1 MNILRPAA
9 LAAAMS
15 ALTSTAMAAAAP
27 DTLGSLA
34 LSDLSAIR
42 ASTLRPRP
50 VPVIPGFTVRLD
62 ASGAREQDGEAV
74 GTARLIAALDLFA
87 DQPRPARIEATLLGQ
102 RDDRRAQLRLLGGR
116 ARGWWGGVAVERER
130 GETTAPLF
138 GLGAWARRRVVVA
151 GASVSQYQA
160 IRTSR
165 FVDMIDSTAYERIEA
180 DQVLRTAARG
190 SLRWTGRDL
199 EVETGAGLAFED
211 ESVWRWADVRL
222 TVWPMRSLG
231 IVATASSPAPVG
243 FESPS
248 AEIHR
253 ASLGVRLDPWRAAS
267 PRPAHARTTLECVVE
282 DLGGGRVALE
292 VHAPGAGLVE
302 VMGDFTG
309 WSPRPLLRVA
319 PRRPGLRALDAPW
332 QIELQPGS
340 GAHRVSLRIDGGAWL
355 PPPGLPTA
363 LDEFGGVVGLLVVP

>member
-9 LAAAMS
+9 LAAALL
-15 ALTSTAMAAAAP
+15 ALASPAVAAAP
-27 DTLGSLA
+27 DTLALLA
-34 LSDLSAIR
+34 LADPAAMR
-42 ASTLRPRP
+42 TAAVRPRP
-50 VPVIPGFTVRLD
+50 LPVIPGFTLRLD
-62 ASGAREQDGEAV
+62 AAGARDQDGEAL
-74 GTARLIAALDLFA
+74 GTARLVAALDLFA
-87 DQPRPARIEATLLGQ
+87 DQPRPARIEAALLGQ
-102 RDDRRAQLRLLGGR
+102 TDDRRAQLRVLGGR

-138 GLGAWARRRVVVA
+138 GLGAWARRRAVLA

-165 FVDMIDSTAYERIEA
+165 WIDMVDSMAYERVEA

-190 SLRWTGRDL
+190 SVRWTARDV

-211 ESVWRWADVRL
+211 ESLWRWADVRL

-253 ASLGVRLDPWRAAS
+253 ASLGMRLDPWRAAS
-267 PRPAHARTTLECVVE
+267 QRPARPRATPACEVQE
-282 DLGGGRVALE
+282 LGDGRVALE
-292 VHAPGAGLVE
+292 VQAPGAHVVE

-309 WSPRPLLRVA
+309 WNPLPLVRVA
-319 PRRPGLRALDAPW
+319 PRRPGLRALDVPW
-332 QIELQPGS
+332 QIELRPGS
-340 GAHRVSLRIDGGAWL
+340 GAHRLSLRIDGGAWL